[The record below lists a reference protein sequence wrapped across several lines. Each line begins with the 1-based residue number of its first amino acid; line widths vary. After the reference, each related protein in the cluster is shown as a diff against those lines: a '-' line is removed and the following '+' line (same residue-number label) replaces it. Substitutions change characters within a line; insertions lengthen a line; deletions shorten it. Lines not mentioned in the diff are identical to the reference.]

1 MEESKHLESLAKVK
15 NLRFELCKT
24 DQHSYAGF
32 ETRTIR
38 RITEKMENSLVL
50 LQQDFKLFLQALW
63 AELGLPSPTRAQY
76 AIADYLQNGPKRL
89 QVQAFRGVGKS
100 WITGAFVLWTLFNDP
115 ERKVMIISASKERA
129 DNMSIFL
136 QKLIIDTPWL
146 KHLQPKSDD
155 SRWSRISFDVNC
167 SPHQAPSVKSVGI
180 TGQLTGSRADL
191 MILDDV
197 EVPGNSLTE
206 FMREKL
212 LQLCTEAESILT
224 PKSDSRIMYLGTPQ
238 TTFTIY
244 RRLAERNYRPLVWPA
259 RYPRQDKLS
268 KYEGILAPEIQEDV
282 DMGAEEWTPTD
293 DRFTHEDLI
302 ESEASMGRSNFML
315 QFQLDTTLSDAQ
327 KFPLKMAD
335 LVITSVNPTTAP
347 EDIIWCSD
355 PSKVIRDA
363 PTVGLPGDYFYSP
376 MQLVGEWSD
385 YDETICSVDPSGRG
399 TDETAAAFLSQRNG
413 LIYLHEMSAYRD
425 GYSDSTLLDILKRCR
440 TYGVTSLVIETNF
453 GDGIVGELFKKH
465 LINTKQHIN
474 IEEVRANVRKE
485 DRIIDSL
492 EPVLN
497 QHRLIVDRGVI
508 DWDYASNKDSPAE
521 ERLLYMLFYQMSRM
535 CREKRAVKHDD
546 RLDCLAQGV
555 KYFTDALS
563 ISAQDQ
569 IQLRKKEE
577 WDNMLAEFLDDPQAS
592 ANHMVLGHESGATQR
607 STWSRRQYIRL

>member
-1 MEESKHLESLAKVK
+1 
-15 NLRFELCKT
+15 
-24 DQHSYAGF
+24 
-32 ETRTIR
+32 
-38 RITEKMENSLVL
+38 MENSLVL

-63 AELGLPSPTRAQY
+63 AELNLPSPTRAQY

-100 WITGAFVLWTLFNDP
+100 WITGAFVLWTLFNDA

-282 DMGAEEWTPTD
+282 DMGAEEWAPTD
-293 DRFTHEDLI
+293 DRFSHEDLI
-302 ESEASMGRSNFML
+302 EREASMGRSNFML

-376 MQLVGEWSD
+376 MQLVGEWSS

-425 GYSDSTLLDILKRCR
+425 GYSDRTLLDILSKCR
-440 TYGVTSLVIETNF
+440 DYGVTSLVIETNF

-465 LINTKQHIN
+465 LINTKQNIN

-497 QHRLIVDRGVI
+497 QHRLIIDRGVI

-569 IQLRKKEE
+569 IQMRKNEE
-577 WDNMLAEFLDDPQAS
+577 WNNMLAEFLDDPQAS
-592 ANHMVLGHESGATQR
+592 ANHMVLGMNLEQR
-607 STWSRRQYIRL
+607 QQARGLEDYNDHHNWR